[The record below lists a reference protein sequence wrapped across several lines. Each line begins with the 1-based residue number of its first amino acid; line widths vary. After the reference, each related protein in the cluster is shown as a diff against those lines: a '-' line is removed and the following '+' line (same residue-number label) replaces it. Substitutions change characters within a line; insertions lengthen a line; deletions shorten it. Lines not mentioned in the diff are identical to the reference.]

1 MEVVTW
7 STTDRIR
14 SRPQPD
20 LREPL
25 TDAAISTSGGGR
37 LRAAMEISGLLTI
50 FAAAVAFV
58 APHGNFP
65 LNDDG
70 SFALPTFEFARSGE
84 FHLVISAAPSLRAQV
99 VWGSLFVR
107 AFGASYDVLRASTLV
122 LAALAIILVNRIMAR
137 VGLAA
142 GARVISTL
150 TFAFA
155 PIFLWSA
162 STFMTEVP
170 FIFASALAF
179 YLYLRGLQENS
190 AAWLVA
196 AGCAVALSWWVRQTG
211 IITAISPII
220 LLIVYRDRLDVRWRR
235 DLGICAIPVAVFAAI
250 YATRPEW
257 LMGSAIEFKPLYHMW
272 SEETFRL
279 PEQIA
284 LVYHYFLYSAQGV
297 ALCFLPLVVGCG
309 LSWRRSRWDLA
320 VLGSAVVVATFGMTR
335 VVAGGT
341 PFPYYGR
348 TRACCDLLLGNVF
361 NNFGLGPPTLTDV
374 WNGHYE
380 YPFHLGYPAHVAL
393 TYASGL
399 AAAVLVWIVVKA
411 ARAAVASPRDKR
423 CLLILLAATHALLHT
438 AGLCVSAAYFDRYAI
453 DSAWTVIFIL
463 PFFVAWPAK
472 RARMATIVTVAAVA
486 LFTVLSVQEYFAW
499 NRARWTAY
507 WNLRRAGVALTSI
520 DGGSEAFTTF
530 ELVLVKD
537 ARTRRRMAFGAGRRP
552 YLITFHPLPGTR
564 VVARYPFS
572 GWFGTHRGFI
582 YAVEDP
588 TAR

>member
-14 SRPQPD
+14 SGLQPD
-20 LREPL
+20 MGEPG
-25 TDAAISTSGGGR
+25 AAISTSDGGR
-37 LRAAMEISGLLTI
+37 FSAALEISGLLTI

-70 SFALPTFEFARSGE
+70 YYALPTFEFARSGE

-107 AFGASYDVLRASTLV
+107 AFGASYGVLRASTLV
-122 LAALAIILVNRIMAR
+122 LAALAIILVNRILAR
-137 VGLAA
+137 AGLTA
-142 GARVISTL
+142 GARVVSTL

-155 PIFLWSA
+155 PIFFWSA

-170 FIFASALAF
+170 FICTSALAF
-179 YLYLRGLQENS
+179 YFYLRGLQESS
-190 AAWLVA
+190 AASLVA

-211 IITAISPII
+211 IITAMSPIL
-220 LLIVYRDRLDVRWRR
+220 LLIVYRDRLDARWRR
-235 DLGICAIPVAVFAAI
+235 DLAICAIPVAVFAAI

-257 LMGSAIEFKPLYHMW
+257 LMGSAAEFKPLYHMW

-284 LVYHYFLYSAQGV
+284 LVCHYFLYSTQAV

-320 VLGSAVVVATFGMTR
+320 VLGSAVAVAMFGMSR

-341 PFPYYGR
+341 PFPYYGV
-348 TRACCDLLLGNVF
+348 TRACCDLLPGNVF
-361 NNFGLGPPTLTDV
+361 TNFGLGPPTLSDV
-374 WNGHYE
+374 WSGHYE
-380 YPFHLGYPAHVAL
+380 YPFHLGHPARVAL

-399 AAAVLVWIVVKA
+399 AAAVLVWIIVKA
-411 ARAAVASPRDKR
+411 IRAAVGGPRDAR
-423 CLLILLAATHALLHT
+423 SLLILFAATHALLHT
-438 AGLCVSAAYFDRYAI
+438 AGLCVSAAWFDRYSI

-463 PFFVAWPAK
+463 PFFVTWPAR
-472 RARMATIVTVAAVA
+472 RARMTTIVALAAVA
-486 LFTVLSVQEYFAW
+486 LFTMLSVQEYFDW

-507 WNLRRAGVALTSI
+507 WDLRRAGVALTSI
-520 DGGSEAFTTF
+520 DGGSEAFNTF
-530 ELVLVKD
+530 EVVLAKD
-537 ARTRRRMAFGAGRRP
+537 ARTRRRMSFGSGRRP

-564 VVARYPFS
+564 VIAEQPFS
-572 GWFGTHRGFI
+572 GWLGAHRGFI
-582 YAVEDP
+582 YALEDP
-588 TAR
+588 AAR